1 MHTTVNIRKPDKLL
15 LSLAVAAIVLGSSSL
30 AFADR
35 LPDESFALARM
46 AIEEAQ
52 EVDADASSSSELT
65 MAETKLQEAIEN
77 DDRGREEVARRLLK
91 QSMLHAELAEVE
103 GLQAQADVSF
113 TAINAALASLEAE
126 ARRP

>member
-1 MHTTVNIRKPDKLL
+1 MRTKTNIRKPDKLI
-15 LSLAVAAIVLGSSSL
+15 LSLVVSALFLGSSSL

-35 LPDESFALARM
+35 LPEESFALARM

-52 EVDADASSSSELT
+52 EVDADSYSSSELT
-65 MAETKLQEAIEN
+65 MAEAKLQEAIEN
-77 DDRGREEVARRLLK
+77 DDRGREQVARRLLK

-103 GLQAQADVSF
+103 ALQAQADESF
-113 TAINAALASLEAE
+113 TAINAALVSLEAE

>member
-1 MHTTVNIRKPDKLL
+1 MNIRKPDRFLQSLL
-15 LSLAVAAIVLGSSSL
+15 LAAVCTGGTTVALA
-30 AFADR
+30 DK
-35 LPDESFALARM
+35 LPEESFALARM

-52 EVDADASSSSELT
+52 EVDADRSSSSELT
-65 MAETKLQEAIEN
+65 MAETKFQDAVEN
-77 DDRGREEVARRLLK
+77 DKKGREEVAKRLLK

-113 TAINAALASLEAE
+113 HEINAALASLEAE